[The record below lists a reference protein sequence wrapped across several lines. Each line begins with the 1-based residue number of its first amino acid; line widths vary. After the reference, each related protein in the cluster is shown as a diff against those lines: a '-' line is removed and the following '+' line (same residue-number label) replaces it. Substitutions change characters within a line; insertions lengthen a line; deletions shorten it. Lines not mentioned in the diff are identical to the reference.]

1 MTVQTTPLGLLTL
14 GLGAPVG
21 ARIRSGGAKSRWLRA
36 RRGRRVR
43 LDVCVVTLVGRHP
56 AMITRATL
64 YGAIIRGKHR
74 LKRREMVALCLPSGW
89 RVKARVQWRFG
100 SRCGISFLTP
110 VADFARILCE
120 GATARSGERRLRTSV
135 VPSRL
140 GVAPLVV
147 LPGTSSSGLA
157 ARLAVL
163 AAWAKAHADRLRLWS
178 TAKRGGMD
186 SHVG

>member
-1 MTVQTTPLGLLTL
+1 MAVQVTPLGLPIL
-14 GLGAPVG
+14 GLRAPAG
-21 ARIRSGGAKSRWLRA
+21 ARIRPGAAKSRWLKF

-100 SRCGISFLTP
+100 SRCGVAFLTP

-120 GATARSGERRLRTSV
+120 GTTARSRDKRSRATVLPARLV
-135 VPSRL
+135 I
-140 GVAPLVV
+140 APLVV
-147 LPGTSSSGLA
+147 LPGTAGSGLS
-157 ARLAVL
+157 ARLAIV
-163 AAWAKAHADRLRLWS
+163 AAWARAHADRLRLWA
-178 TAKRGGMD
+178 TLKRGGGD
-186 SHVG
+186 PLID